1 MQDSDRKPLH
11 AGTFDSATPFNLA
24 LAVKL
29 TTIQGTRGQFLD
41 GTPVTKSQR
50 AASKQLLVQ

>member
-11 AGTFDSATPFNLA
+11 AGTFDSATPFSLA

-29 TTIQGTRGQFLD
+29 TIQGTHGQFSD
-41 GTPVTKSQR
+41 GTLVTKSQR
-50 AASKQLLVQ
+50 VASKQLLVQ

>member
-1 MQDSDRKPLH
+1 MQDSDRKPIH

-29 TTIQGTRGQFLD
+29 TIQGTRGQFSD